1 MALPWTMIPAGGNP
15 VPNSLLKIRWAEE
28 KMVEIEIGKKK
39 KKEKIESCVIAGDEK
54 AERRLRKHS

>member
-39 KKEKIESCVIAGDEK
+39 KKIESFVIAGDEK

>member
-1 MALPWTMIPAGGNP
+1 MALRWTMIPAGGNP

-39 KKEKIESCVIAGDEK
+39 KKIESFVIAGDEK

>member
-39 KKEKIESCVIAGDEK
+39 KKKIESFVIAGDEK